1 MRFLSLRNLAS
12 GETVEFRTAEVRLGR
27 DPGLEL
33 PVTGEGSDVV
43 SGTHARV
50 VDRAGTWWLEDLGSR
65 NGTYFNGRKLRPDAT
80 EQLAVGSVIGLG
92 ARGTRFRVEAV
103 TKGGL
108 PGTAVEEA
116 VSPGSADTTQPMDS
130 ADDVAAQRA
139 GAAPSPPPAAA
150 QVLRIVLMETK
161 SGEQFQASGGRI
173 RIGRGKECEL
183 RPVGPDDTAVSRV
196 HAEIVLKPDGRVVVR
211 DAQSRNG
218 TYLNGKVATGER
230 GIGRGDKLRLGASG
244 LELIVAHLTLPGE
257 SDAEPAKAKR
267 ERRRESIAAKV
278 VARLGE
284 ARRSFGGKGATVFFN
299 EMFAESSR
307 KTAKKVRWAVWSFVF
322 LLAVVVAA
330 GYYYSEWRV
339 QQATA
344 QIQQE
349 QRAALERQQAY
360 ADSIRQAA
368 TADYERLRTELAD
381 ARASAAPAAVV
392 ESLRVALGDAQERTT
407 ALEAA
412 LHRAEA
418 SLAEQLAAG
427 AEANQAAQAELS
439 RLRSEFSRASATGT
453 SEALLDSLR
462 EAVRAAQ
469 DRATQIVSQMRAME
483 GVNLA
488 AVAQANQRAV
498 GLVAVYIGGSVFD
511 GSGFAL
517 TRSGYFVTNRHVVT
531 YQGQR
536 PDSIYVTM
544 ADQRIMKPADL
555 IAVASPSGADLAV
568 IKIRGF
574 DGPYVQQV
582 DWSGGNAK
590 QGEPAALIG
599 FPAGLGNA
607 LDATGTVRTSM
618 SAGIFSKVTSEVVN
632 FDGFTVGGSSGSPI
646 FNASGEVVAVHR
658 AGLSAAVGMGFAVPI
673 PKLIRL
679 LPAEARVELGLR

>member
-1 MRFLSLRNLAS
+1 MRFLSLKNLAS
-12 GETVEFRTAEVRLGR
+12 GETVQFRTAEVRMGR
-27 DPGLEL
+27 DPGFEL

-43 SGTHARV
+43 SGSHARV
-50 VDRAGTWWLEDLGSR
+50 VDRAGTWWLEDAGSR
-65 NGTYFNGRKLRPDAT
+65 NGTYFNGRKLQPEAT
-80 EQLAVGSVIGLG
+80 EQLAVGTVIGLG
-92 ARGTRFRVEAV
+92 ARGPRFRVEAV
-103 TKGGL
+103 TKGGP

-116 VSPGSADTTQPMDS
+116 VGAGPADATQPMDS
-130 ADDVAAQRA
+130 ADDL
-139 GAAPSPPPAAA
+139 PPPREAAA
-150 QVLRIVLMETK
+150 YSQPPAPEQVLRIVMMETK

-196 HAEIVLKPDGRVVVR
+196 HSEIVLKPDGRAVVR

-218 TYLNGKVATGER
+218 TYLNGKLATGER
-230 GIGRGDKLRLGASG
+230 DIGRGDKLRLGASG
-244 LELIVAHLTLPGE
+244 PELMVARLSLPGE
-257 SDAEPAKAKR
+257 EDSEPAGPQR
-267 ERRRESIAAKV
+267 QRRRESIAAKV
-278 VARLGE
+278 VAKLGE

-307 KTAKKVRWAVWSFVF
+307 RTAKKVRWAVWSFVF

-339 QQATA
+339 QQATT

-349 QRAALERQQAY
+349 QRAALELQQAY
-360 ADSIRQAA
+360 ADSIQLEA
-368 TADYERLRTELAD
+368 TAEYERLRTELAD
-381 ARASAAPAAVV
+381 ARAGSAPAAVV
-392 ESLRVALGDAQERTT
+392 ESLRVALGEAQERTT
-407 ALEAA
+407 ALEAS

-427 AEANQAAQAELS
+427 EEANQAAQAELS
-439 RLRSEFSRASATGT
+439 RLRSELGRASATGT
-453 SEALLDSLR
+453 SGALLDSLR
-462 EAVRAAQ
+462 DAVSTAQ
-469 DRATQIVSQMRAME
+469 DRATQIASQMRAME

-488 AVAQANQRAV
+488 AVAQANQSAV
-498 GLVAVYIGGSVFD
+498 GLVAVYVGGDIYD

-531 YQGQR
+531 HQGQR

-544 ADQRIMKPADL
+544 ADQRVMKPADL
-555 IAVASPSGADLAV
+555 ISVASRSGADLAV

-574 DGPYVQQV
+574 DSPYVQQA

-646 FNASGEVVAVHR
+646 FNAAGEVVAVHR
-658 AGLSAAVGMGFAVPI
+658 AGLSEAVGMGFAVPI
-673 PKLIRL
+673 PKLIPL
-679 LPAEARVELGLR
+679 LPAEAKAELGL